1 MLTYTPPALPLV
13 AAALNIQEVSS
24 GYTTSVVSL
33 DFDIATGGTPGY
45 NYSDLQ
51 WRETDAAGLTL
62 PGTTGTF
69 NVINATPSPN
79 NGYTF
84 DFNWNAANTV
94 AYLEAEYL
102 VTDSSGATS
111 QATATLMINRA
122 AAPVLPLNGGTITM
136 SPVILGQ
143 NLMISLLP
151 DTAPSGGAS
160 STYTYDAPL
169 ELFLGDTNTPGSFYS
184 VYSFNTSI
192 APFLAPTAFGV
203 APGVPYVWTIP
214 MGLITPM
221 TGEDIYVAITVSD
234 GVNSTTAQ
242 SNIFTMP

>member
-1 MLTYTPPALPLV
+1 MV
-13 AAALNIQEVSS
+13 RQVIIIQI
-24 GYTTSVVSL
+24 Y
-33 DFDIATGGTPGY
+33 
-45 NYSDLQ
+45 
-51 WRETDAAGLTL
+51 
-62 PGTTGTF
+62 
-69 NVINATPSPN
+69 N

-84 DFNWNAANTV
+84 DFNNTASNTV

-111 QATATLMINRA
+111 YATANLTINRA
-122 AAPVLPLNGGTITM
+122 AAPVIPLNGGTITIQ
-136 SPVILGQ
+136 SVTLLGS

-169 ELFLGDTNTPGSFYS
+169 ELFVGGTSEGIPFSSAYS
-184 VYSFNTSI
+184 TTTSI

-214 MGLITPM
+214 TSLITPM
-221 TGEDIYVAITVSD
+221 VGEDIYVTITVSD

-242 SNIFTMP
+242 SNISTMP

>member
-1 MLTYTPPALPLV
+1 SSGSAPVNLTVGYYITQTENKYFRVSVQDSELIPNTATSTSVSAMLTYTPPALPLA
-13 AAALNIQEVSS
+13 AAALNIQEISS

-33 DFDIATGGTPGY
+33 DFNIATGGTPGY
-45 NYSDLQ
+45 NYSNLQ
-51 WRETDAAGLTL
+51 WRETDATGLTL

-136 SPVILGQ
+136 SAVILGQ
-143 NLMISLLP
+143 DLMISLLP

-169 ELFLGDTNTPGSFYS
+169 ELFLGDINTPGSF
-184 VYSFNTSI
+184 
-192 APFLAPTAFGV
+192 
-203 APGVPYVWTIP
+203 
-214 MGLITPM
+214 
-221 TGEDIYVAITVSD
+221 
-234 GVNSTTAQ
+234 
-242 SNIFTMP
+242 